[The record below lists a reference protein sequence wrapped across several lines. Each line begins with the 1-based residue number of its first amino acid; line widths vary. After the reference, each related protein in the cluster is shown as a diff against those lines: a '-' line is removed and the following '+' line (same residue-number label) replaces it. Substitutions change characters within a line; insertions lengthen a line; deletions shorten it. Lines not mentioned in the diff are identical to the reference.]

1 MAIEPIAPAS
11 ASFRFV
17 VPGQPPSVNSTYR
30 IVRVKHRDG
39 SSHQQLA
46 KRSDVETYQVMVSSL
61 VRSARPHNWDPPG
74 QIRIRYWFHVQR
86 AIDADNTLKAIN
98 DAIKLGMG
106 TKIVGRKVVPIWDDK
121 LFLPCVQE
129 LTTKNKEPYVEIEVS
144 YEV

>member
-1 MAIEPIAPAS
+1 VPTEAADPAS
-11 ASFRFV
+11 VSFRLT
-17 VPGQPPSVNSTYR
+17 VPGQPPSLNSTYR

-39 SSHQQLA
+39 GSHQQLA
-46 KRSDVETYQVMVSSL
+46 KHRDVETYQVMVSSL
-61 VRSARPHNWDPPG
+61 VRHATPHNWNPPG

-106 TKIVGRKVVPIWDDK
+106 TKIVGRKVVPLWDDK

-144 YEV
+144 YAV